1 MTLILFG
8 DVLTGGRELAR
19 CRVVFDG
26 GRIVD
31 VQQGTSAR
39 PGDVVHE
46 GGWIAP
52 GLIDL
57 HIHGAGGA
65 DLTCDDPAAAVASV
79 ARTLAERGITAFCPT
94 VSSARPEVYAT
105 AIAAYA
111 PRAHDGGA
119 ESLGANLEGPFID
132 PERRGFQ
139 DPAVIRRATTDEV
152 RRWIEAGPPAIVTLA
167 PEVPGGMDAT
177 RALVDAGTV
186 VSIGHSAAAAEQV
199 RAALAAGAR
208 HATHLFNAM
217 PPLHH
222 REPGPA
228 GALLVSG
235 ATLEVI
241 ADGIHLDPTVID
253 LVVRAAGPDRVCL
266 VTDAL
271 AAMGEPPGKTRLG
284 DREVIS
290 DGRAVRHANGTLAG
304 TAVSLDECL
313 RNARRWLPWLAP
325 AEVLKMATS
334 TPASVLGPAVAGR
347 KGRIA
352 PGFDADAIL
361 LDREWNVVRT
371 YVRGVAVP

>member
-1 MTLILFG
+1 VTLALFG
-8 DVLTGGRELAR
+8 TVLSDGREIER
-19 CRVVFDG
+19 CRVTVDG
-26 GRIVD
+26 ATIVS
-31 VQQGTSAR
+31 VEAGAAPA
-39 PGDVVHE
+39 PGDVVH
-46 GGWIAP
+46 GDGWIAP
-52 GLIDL
+52 GLVDL

-65 DLTCDDPAAAVASV
+65 DLTCDAPTAAVASV
-79 ARTLAERGITAFCPT
+79 ARILARRGVTSFCPT
-94 VSSARPEVYAT
+94 VSSARAAVYAK

-111 PRAHDGGA
+111 PRAHDAAA

-139 DPAVIRRATTDEV
+139 DPAVIRPASGDEM
-152 RRWIEAGPPAIVTLA
+152 RQWIAAGPPAIVTLA
-167 PEVPGGMDAT
+167 PEMAGGLEAV
-177 RALVDAGTV
+177 RALVAAGTV
-186 VSIGHSAAAAEQV
+186 VSIGHSGATAEQV

-228 GALLVSG
+228 GALLTSS

-241 ADGIHLDPTVID
+241 ADGIHLDPIVVD

-271 AAMGEPPGKTRLG
+271 AALGEPPGKTRLG

-290 DGRAVRHANGTLAG
+290 DGKAVRHGDGTLAG

-325 AEVLKMATS
+325 AQVVKMATS
-334 TPASVLGPAVAGR
+334 TPASVLGPKVAAR

-371 YVRGVAVP
+371 YVRGVAVR

>member
-1 MTLILFG
+1 MTLTLFG
-8 DVLTGGRELAR
+8 TVLTDGRELER
-19 CRVVFDG
+19 CRVTIRG
-26 GRIVD
+26 GKFASVEA
-31 VQQGTSAR
+31 GTAPL
-39 PGDVVHE
+39 PGDVVHDD
-46 GGWIAP
+46 GWIAP

-65 DLTCDDPAAAVASV
+65 DLTCDEPAAAVASV
-79 ARTLAERGITAFCPT
+79 ARTLARRGITAFCPT
-94 VSSARPEVYAT
+94 VSSTRPEVYAK

-139 DPAVIRRATTDEV
+139 DPAVIRSASGDEV
-152 RRWIEAGPPAIVTLA
+152 RQWIAAGPPAIVTLA
-167 PEVPGGMDAT
+167 PEMPGGVEAI
-177 RALVDAGTV
+177 RALVAAGTV
-186 VSIGHSAAAAEQV
+186 VSIGHSGATAEQV
-199 RAALAAGAR
+199 RAAVAAGAR

-228 GALLVSG
+228 GALLTSD

-241 ADGIHLDPTVID
+241 ADGIHLDPIVVD
-253 LVVRAAGPDRVCL
+253 LVARAAGPDRVCL

-290 DGRAVRHANGTLAG
+290 DGRVVRHADGTLAG

-325 AEVLKMATS
+325 AQVLKMATS
-334 TPASVLGPAVAGR
+334 TPASVLGPRVAGR

-352 PGFDADAIL
+352 PGFDADAVL
-361 LDREWNVVRT
+361 LDREWNVKRT